1 MIIRPGGLIVH
12 AGRLLLMRYVYGGEE
27 RLNLPGGKPDPG
39 EDLRQCL
46 RRELREE
53 LNLVMEVGELV
64 FLVESEG
71 GGREVLH
78 PIFAVVGPWQSEPCL
93 NPLHT
98 SADSIRWL
106 EASALR
112 QATLYPHI
120 PEEVACWLSGERG
133 RAPYLGRISQPWVS

>member
-71 GGREVLH
+71 GGAGGSAPDFCGGRAVAVRAVFEPAPHLRGLDT
-78 PIFAVVGPWQSEPCL
+78 VVGGIRTASGDTL
-93 NPLHT
+93 
-98 SADSIRWL
+98 SA
-106 EASALR
+106 
-112 QATLYPHI
+112 H
-120 PEEVACWLSGERG
+120 SGG
-133 RAPYLGRISQPWVS
+133 SGLLVVG